1 MECMSAT
8 GMMKGH
14 WKSAYSVEI
23 SNALQKCKIESAL
36 VHDKSAVKHIKQSIE
51 LYEMGKISDVI
62 TEQRKH
68 SLRCFP
74 AYPCGMGR
82 QSYLTNSEASSTL
95 SQFRLGNAE
104 LGNRDSPPVTICP
117 ACKNG
122 QNTESHLVFECRAM
136 DHLKAMM
143 PEIMA
148 EFESRNSNVQLTS
161 NDERLKKFLGGDWP
175 TTKTLEERGK
185 YLSILKQKLVESK

>member
-1 MECMSAT
+1 MSAT
-8 GMMKGH
+8 GMMKGQ
-14 WKSAYSVEI
+14 WKSAYSGEI
-23 SNALQKCKIESAL
+23 TNALQKCKIESDL
-36 VHDKSAVKHIKQSIE
+36 VHDKSALKKIKQSIE
-51 LYEMGKISDVI
+51 MYEMGKVSDVI

-68 SLRCFP
+68 SLRYFP
-74 AYPCGMGR
+74 AYPHGMGR
-82 QSYLTNSEASSTL
+82 QPYLTNSEASSTL
-95 SQFRLGNAE
+95 TQFRFGNAE

-122 QNTESHLVFECRAM
+122 QNTESHLVFECKEM

-143 PEIMA
+143 PEVMA
-148 EFESRNSNVQLTS
+148 EFEARNSNEQLTS
-161 NDERLKKFLGGDWP
+161 NDERLKKFLGGDFA